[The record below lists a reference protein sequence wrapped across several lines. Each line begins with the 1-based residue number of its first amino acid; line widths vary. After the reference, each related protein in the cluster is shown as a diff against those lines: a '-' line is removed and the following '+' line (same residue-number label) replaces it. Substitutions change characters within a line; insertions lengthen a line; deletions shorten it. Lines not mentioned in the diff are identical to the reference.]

1 MAIECNKC
9 FVRIL
14 VFLTTVFSQIHVVLG
29 DNSNKDDDDGRVSVG
44 AIVAAGVV
52 GFIIV
57 LVVVLLCFHECCT
70 KPKRTVKPQRISVV
84 GLTRHTVPPSR
95 VIPTAPSMH
104 SSRMCPVDPPPY
116 IPYDDDPYD
125 TKQNQSSNL
134 FSRQLVS
141 SSSHTTRPA
150 RYERHPPPVMPCTPL
165 PNSERYKRTSDP
177 PPYSG

>member
-1 MAIECNKC
+1 MARESSLY
-9 FVRIL
+9 FVRVL
-14 VFLTTVFSQIHVVLG
+14 FFLITTLLNTVLG
-29 DNSNKDDDDGRVSVG
+29 DSSDDDGNGRVSVG

-104 SSRMCPVDPPPY
+104 SSGMCPVDPPPY
-116 IPYDDDPYD
+116 IPYVDDPYD
-125 TKQNQSSNL
+125 TQHNQSSNL
-134 FSRQLVS
+134 FSRQLS
-141 SSSHTTRPA
+141 SSSSTRPS
-150 RYERHPPPVMPCTPL
+150 RNERHPPPVMPCTPL
-165 PNSERYKRTSDP
+165 LNIQRHQRSSAP